1 MNNKQKQI
9 DTGDLACDVK
19 VIHQDLV
26 ERVME
31 RMPDRSLLD
40 ELGTFFKLFGDPSRI
55 SILWALSQSEMCVC
69 DLCALLGMKQSA
81 VSQQLKVLKHSR
93 IVKSRRDGKMIYYS
107 LDDDHIERVLNLG
120 MQHIVEE
127 KTGI

>member
-9 DTGDLACDVK
+9 DTADITCDVK
-19 VIHQDLV
+19 VIHQDVV
-26 ERVME
+26 ERVKK
-31 RMPDRSLLD
+31 RMPDRALLD
-40 ELGTFFKLFGDPSRI
+40 ELGTFFKIFGDPSRI

-69 DLCALLGMKQSA
+69 DLCALLEMKQSA

>member
-1 MNNKQKQI
+1 MQKQI
-9 DTGDLACDVK
+9 DTDGIICDVK

-26 ERVME
+26 ERVKE
-31 RMPDRSLLD
+31 RMPERSLLE
-40 ELGTFFKLFGDPSRI
+40 ELGTFFKIFGDPSRI

-107 LDDDHIERVLNLG
+107 LDDNHIERVLNLG
-120 MQHIVEE
+120 MQHIAED
-127 KTGI
+127 KTGL